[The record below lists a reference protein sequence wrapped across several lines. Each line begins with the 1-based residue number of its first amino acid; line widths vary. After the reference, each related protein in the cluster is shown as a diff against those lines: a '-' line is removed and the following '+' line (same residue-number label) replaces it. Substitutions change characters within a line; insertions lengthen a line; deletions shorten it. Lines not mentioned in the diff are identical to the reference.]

1 MSETAE
7 KLLPAL
13 LALPEMDRLDLANL
27 LFDSLPSPPGVMSED
42 DPRFNAELDR
52 RRAEHESG
60 KSPGIRADEFFRKL
74 REQRP

>member
-1 MSETAE
+1 MPETAE

-27 LFDSLPSPPGVMSED
+27 LFDSLPTPPGLMSED
-42 DPRFNAELDR
+42 NPEFDVELDR
-52 RRAEHESG
+52 RLAEHESG
-60 KSPGIRADEFFRKL
+60 KSPGIPADEFFRKL